1 MKLLKC
7 LLAFNDKF
15 VSVFKYIASTL
26 LVFIGLLIFVDIILR
41 EIFNRTII
49 GVPEIVANFVVI
61 IAFMQFAYSIS
72 VKGMLRSDLILNLLP
87 KSFAIYLETLANT
100 LGIIFFG
107 LLAWAS
113 YDSMIESYLTSEFEG
128 HTAFK
133 FPTLPVKATIFIF
146 SCLSSYT
153 YALCIFKDF
162 LEYDKSFKKNGDD

>member
-1 MKLLKC
+1 MNLLKS
-7 LLAFNDKF
+7 LINFNDKF
-15 VSVFKYIASTL
+15 VSLFKYIASAL

-61 IAFMQFAYSIS
+61 IAFMQFAYSVS
-72 VKGMLRSDLILNLLP
+72 VKGMLRSDLILNTLP
-87 KSFAIYLETLANT
+87 KSFSIYFEILANI
-100 LGIIFFG
+100 LGILFFG

-113 YDSMIESYLTSEFEG
+113 YDSMIQSYLTAEFEG

-133 FPTLPVKATIFIF
+133 FPTLPVKGTIFIF

-153 YALCIFKDF
+153 YALCTVKEI
-162 LEYDKSFKKNGDD
+162 LEYSQSIKEKKL